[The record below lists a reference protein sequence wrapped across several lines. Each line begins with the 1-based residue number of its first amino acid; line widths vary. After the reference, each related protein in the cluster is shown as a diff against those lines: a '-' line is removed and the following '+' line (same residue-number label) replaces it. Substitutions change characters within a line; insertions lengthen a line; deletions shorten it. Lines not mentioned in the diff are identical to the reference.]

1 MATTLVQTT
10 VTFHVQAVVPPSPSL
25 FLSLPLTALGE
36 SPRNSEV
43 SLCPSLPV
51 SVLTL
56 RKEVLRMSAFSLP
69 PHVSPLCLMCSSMPL
84 AHWSPATSL
93 CCSSSIQTSS
103 LSSGYLPACPPAFRY
118 LLRHHLGSETLTS
131 TLYKVQQHSPHP
143 AQTSGLLYIFFPPA
157 LIVCNMSSS

>member
-10 VTFHVQAVVPPSPSL
+10 VTFHLQAVVPPSPSL
-25 FLSLPLTALGE
+25 FLSLPFTALGE

-43 SLCPSLPV
+43 SLCTLPV
-51 SVLTL
+51 SVPTP
-56 RKEVLRMSAFSLP
+56 RKEVLRMCAFSLP

-84 AHWSPATSL
+84 AHWSPATSP

-103 LSSGYLPACPPAFRY
+103 LSSGCLPAYPPTFRS
-118 LLRHHLGSETLTS
+118 LLRHHLGSETVTS

-143 AQTSGLLYIFFPPA
+143 AQTSPALLYIFFP
-157 LIVCNMSSS
+157 SSPYHL